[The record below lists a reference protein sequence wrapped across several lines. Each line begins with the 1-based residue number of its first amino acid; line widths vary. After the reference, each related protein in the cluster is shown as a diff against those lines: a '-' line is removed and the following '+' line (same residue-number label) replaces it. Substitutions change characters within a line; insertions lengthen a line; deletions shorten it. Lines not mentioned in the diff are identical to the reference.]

1 VLWVVL
7 TFFVLVAV
15 SAGIV
20 VLVALPHLRSGSPVL
35 TPQGERL
42 VREAKSRLTNA
53 AAEHS
58 PR

>member
-20 VLVALPHLRSGSPVL
+20 VLVALPHLRSGSQVL

-42 VREAKSRLTNA
+42 VREVKARLTNTG
-53 AAEHS
+53 S

>member
-20 VLVALPHLRSGSPVL
+20 VLVALPHLRSGSQVL

-42 VREAKSRLTNA
+42 VREARSRLSRTP
-53 AAEHS
+53 S
-58 PR
+58 QD